1 MEQVQRPFP
10 GSSTVGHYREQKA
23 KVNMFSL
30 YLRHCA
36 LFNPGVARGE
46 LKSLIPWSFMRE
58 MAAGFRASVVHC
70 ESKFAASRKYGGRP
84 RTKIPKA
91 SWRRAK
97 SVPKPTPGFEPSTSG
112 FRNGLPP

>member
-46 LKSLIPWSFMRE
+46 LKSLIP
-58 MAAGFRASVVHC
+58 
-70 ESKFAASRKYGGRP
+70 
-84 RTKIPKA
+84 
-91 SWRRAK
+91 
-97 SVPKPTPGFEPSTSG
+97 
-112 FRNGLPP
+112 